1 MAGDFNCV
9 ISQADCTCK
18 PNMSRALEK
27 ITKGIRLYD
36 VWEKHSHTTAYTH
49 YKNFRASSIDRI
61 YITEPLINQ
70 KQGVGTVAAAFSDH
84 FAVLRR
90 LKLDGTRLMHKDRV
104 WRVNITLLEE
114 STFQETIK
122 EQWKKWQKYLRSY
135 PNKVEWWDRY
145 VKKTNKTAVSTRRG
159 GNK

>member
-49 YKNFRASSIDRI
+49 YTNFRASRIDRI